1 MNSDRLLDAIEHEL
15 RPRCRLRFRQEVEAL
30 FEQET
35 HQARQRHLVI
45 MGLVSA
51 LIYTL
56 FLINDYSLRPEAFL
70 ASVVIRGVILLPM
83 ALAIFWWVY
92 RGVSP
97 WLRETLMAG
106 LVVIAMIGS
115 STIFYISSSPYSYL
129 DVFSFGLILL
139 AGNIVFSLRF
149 PYALVSSVI
158 SIAVMGAF
166 VFHYELMPV
175 EAKRLAMFA
184 IVVKAVFTLMA
195 NYRLEYSM
203 RISFLLLMR
212 EKIKAGNM
220 QSANHQ
226 LTRLSVTDPL
236 TDIANRRQ
244 FDAIFPAHWQ
254 VAQLEQRYLAI
265 MVIDIDH
272 FKAYNDYYGH
282 LQGDL
287 CLRQVAAALQANSR
301 SDDLV
306 VRYGG
311 EEFVILMPRTEPH
324 TARQAAERI
333 RESIE
338 ALAIAHAGCGP
349 DANVTVSIG
358 VAAMQPT
365 VGQEETVL
373 FMAADQALYDAKRQ
387 GRNRVCMTPLAES

>member
-1 MNSDRLLDAIEHEL
+1 MKSDRLLNAIEHEL
-15 RPRCRLRFRQEVEAL
+15 RPRYRLRFRQELEAL

-35 HQARQRHLVI
+35 HQTRQRHLVI
-45 MGLVSA
+45 MGLITA
-51 LIYTL
+51 LLYVL
-56 FLINDYSLRPEAFL
+56 FLINDYSFRPEAFL
-70 ASVVIRGVILLPM
+70 ASVMIRGVILLPM

-92 RGVSP
+92 RGVPP

-115 STIFYISSSPYSYL
+115 STIFYISSSPHSYL
-129 DVFSFGLILL
+129 DVFSFGLILV

-149 PYALVSSVI
+149 PYALMSTVI
-158 SIAVMGAF
+158 SIGVMSVF
-166 VFHYELMPV
+166 VFYYEPMPI

-184 IVVKAVFTLMA
+184 ILVKAVFTLMA
-195 NYRLEYSM
+195 NYRLEYSE
-203 RISFLLLMR
+203 RTSFLLLMR
-212 EKIKAGNM
+212 EKIQAGHM

-244 FDAIFPAHWQ
+244 FDTIFPAHWQ
-254 VAQLEQRYLAI
+254 VARLEQSHLAI

-324 TARQAAERI
+324 TAHQTAERI
-333 RESIE
+333 RESVE
-338 ALAIAHAGCGP
+338 ALAIAHGGCGTSSV
-349 DANVTVSIG
+349 VTVSIG

-365 VGQEETVL
+365 LGQEDAIL
-373 FMAADQALYDAKRQ
+373 FTTADQALYDAKRQ

>member
-15 RPRCRLRFRQEVEAL
+15 RPRCRLRFGQEVEAL

-92 RGVSP
+92 RGVPP

-287 CLRQVAAALQANSR
+287 CLRQVAAALQSNSR

-324 TARQAAERI
+324 TAR
-333 RESIE
+333 
-338 ALAIAHAGCGP
+338 
-349 DANVTVSIG
+349 
-358 VAAMQPT
+358 
-365 VGQEETVL
+365 
-373 FMAADQALYDAKRQ
+373 
-387 GRNRVCMTPLAES
+387 